1 MGKFRH
7 LLLLIFLFRVAPDRK
22 NKTTSNHKEPKGA
35 NMQVP
40 SGREFDRAD
49 LDIVRR
55 MGEVGLV
62 EHRDEPFRLVSGVE
76 SHVYVNGR
84 QDLTD
89 HPDLV
94 WKVGRK
100 LAEVVYG
107 ETHGHIWAQCLI
119 GVPVVGR
126 TFAQA
131 ASMASVQLRGESP
144 ERLLPISFRVMREQK
159 KQHGG
164 HQKWIEG
171 DCNFSHRYWLVDNV
185 ATNGENKLKAAV
197 RAEEDGYPSC
207 QMPCLIWID
216 RQQGAVPRLQAAG
229 FEKVVVVYNLLDLTF
244 AFSEM
249 SLWPKSAVAAVEEE
263 IKAHQF
269 I

>member
-1 MGKFRH
+1 M
-7 LLLLIFLFRVAPDRK
+7 
-22 NKTTSNHKEPKGA
+22 
-35 NMQVP
+35 
-40 SGREFDRAD
+40 
-49 LDIVRR
+49 
-55 MGEVGLV
+55 
-62 EHRDEPFRLVSGVE
+62 EHRDLPFTLVSGVE
-76 SHVYVNGR
+76 SHVYVKGR

-100 LAEVVYG
+100 LAEVVYD
-107 ETHGHIWAQCLI
+107 ETRRHIWAQCLI

-131 ASMASVQLRGESP
+131 ASMASIQIRGESP
-144 ERLLPISFRVMREQK
+144 ERLQPISFRVMREVK
-159 KQHGG
+159 KQHGA

-171 DCNFSHRYWLVDNV
+171 DYHPAYHYWLVDNV
-185 ATNGENKLKAAV
+185 ATNGENKLKAAD
-197 RAEEDGYPSC
+197 RAEEDGYLRW

-216 RQQGAVPRLQAAG
+216 RQQGAVPRLEAAG
-229 FEKVVVVYNLLDLTF
+229 FEKIVVVYNLLDLTF

-249 SLWPKSAVAAVEEE
+249 GLWPKRSVAAVEEE

-269 I
+269 IV

>member
-1 MGKFRH
+1 
-7 LLLLIFLFRVAPDRK
+7 
-22 NKTTSNHKEPKGA
+22 
-35 NMQVP
+35 MQVP

-62 EHRDEPFRLVSGVE
+62 EYRDEPFTLVSGIQ

-100 LAEVVYG
+100 LAEVVY
-107 ETHGHIWAQCLI
+107 EHTHGHIWAQCLI

-131 ASMASVQLRGESP
+131 ASMASVQLRGESH
-144 ERLLPISFRVMREQK
+144 ERLLPIFFRVMRESK
-159 KQHGG
+159 KQHGA

-171 DCNFSHRYWLVDNV
+171 DYTPSHRYWLVDNV
-185 ATNGENKLKAAV
+185 ATNGESKLKAAD
-197 RAEEDGYPSC
+197 RAEEDGYPSR

-229 FEKVVVVYNLLDLTF
+229 FGKIVVVYNLLDITF

-249 SLWPKSAVAAVEEE
+249 GLWPDSAVVAVKEE
-263 IKAHQF
+263 IRAHQF
-269 I
+269 RV

>member
-1 MGKFRH
+1 M
-7 LLLLIFLFRVAPDRK
+7 
-22 NKTTSNHKEPKGA
+22 
-35 NMQVP
+35 
-40 SGREFDRAD
+40 
-49 LDIVRR
+49 
-55 MGEVGLV
+55 
-62 EHRDEPFRLVSGVE
+62 
-76 SHVYVNGR
+76 
-84 QDLTD
+84 
-89 HPDLV
+89 
-94 WKVGRK
+94 
-100 LAEVVYG
+100 
-107 ETHGHIWAQCLI
+107 
-119 GVPVVGR
+119 
-126 TFAQA
+126 
-131 ASMASVQLRGESP
+131 
-144 ERLLPISFRVMREQK
+144 
-159 KQHGG
+159 
-164 HQKWIEG
+164 
-171 DCNFSHRYWLVDNV
+171 